1 MESAHRPW
9 LRLYRRG
16 SAAFQQLEPHHR
28 GTLLEILRYTD
39 AQGRID
45 LSGRSAEEALLLLL
59 GNTRSFRP
67 VLRTALAEGI
77 RIGMCVVEDGHLVF
91 PSWDAYQP
99 DSRRAEQ
106 KQSKSR
112 AAAEQLQ
119 SNDRA
124 FAPNLAESFNTQN
137 DSREEKRREEERDPE
152 QAPLSAGAGP
162 RLLPFE
168 QTPPKADVVAAVF
181 DHWRAVMGHG
191 RAQLDGKRRRRINAA
206 LKAGY
211 SAGDLIAAID
221 GCKASAFHMGANDRS
236 TKYDGID
243 VIFRDADQ
251 IDKFIANAPRNVTAA
266 KAATVARTEPSDDA
280 VEAMRARLRAQK
292 MGATG

>member
-39 AQGRID
+39 AHGRID
-45 LSGRSAEEALLLLL
+45 LSGRTAEEALLLLL

-67 VLRTALAEGI
+67 VLRAALAEGV
-77 RIGMCVVEDGHLVF
+77 RIGMCAVEDGHLVF

-124 FAPNLAESFNTQN
+124 FAPNPTESFNTQN
-137 DSREEKRREEERDPE
+137 DSRVEKRREEERDPE
-152 QAPLSAGAGP
+152 QAPVSASADP
-162 RLLPFE
+162 LLLPFE
-168 QTPPKADVVAAVF
+168 PTPPKPDPVVDVF
-181 DHWRAVMGHG
+181 DHWRTVMGHG
-191 RAQLDGKRRRRINAA
+191 RANLDDKRRRRIKAA
-206 LKAGY
+206 FKAGY
-211 SAGDLIAAID
+211 SATDLIAAID
-221 GCKASAFHMGANDRS
+221 GCKASPFHMGANDRS

-251 IDKFIANAPRNVTAA
+251 IDKFIANAPRAAPA
-266 KAATVARTEPSDDA
+266 KAATLARSEPSDEA
-280 VEAMRARLRAQK
+280 VEAVRARLRAQR

>member
-39 AQGRID
+39 ANGRID
-45 LSGRSAEEALLLLL
+45 LSGRSVEEALLLLL

-67 VLRTALAEGI
+67 VLRAALAEGM
-77 RIGMCVVEDGHLVF
+77 RIGMCVVEDGHLAF

-99 DSRRAEQ
+99 DARRAEQ

-124 FAPNLAESFNTQN
+124 FAPNPAESFNTQKCI
-137 DSREEKRREEERDPE
+137 REEKRREEERDRGPSPE
-152 QAPLSAGAGP
+152 SAHADDRSLSP
-162 RLLPFE
+162 ELVPS
-168 QTPPKADVVAAVF
+168 KADHVAEVF
-181 DHWRAVMGHG
+181 DHWRSVMNSP
-191 RAQLDGKRRRRINAA
+191 RSKLDPKRRA
-206 LKAGY
+206 LIARAIKLY
-211 SAGDLIAAID
+211 SVFDCIAAID
-221 GCKASAFHMGANDRS
+221 GCAASDFHMGREPGKPTMHNS
-236 TKYDGID
+236 IEL
-243 VIFRDADQ
+243 IFRSADK
-251 IDKFIANAPRNVTAA
+251 IDSFIARASKAPPA
-266 KAATVARTEPSDDA
+266 KALTVARSEPTEDA
-280 VEAMRARLRAQK
+280 IEAARARIRAQK
-292 MGATG
+292 AGMSR